1 MMTAAA
7 MMMKFI
13 RSLGGFF
20 RAPSAAASTAISV
33 FCHRRCTSSL
43 GKKEREREIGRPRL
57 MAGNGWLSLT
67 EKRAREWNWGR
78 RHNKKTPARQMLINC
93 TIEVRER
100 EREKEK
106 ERERAWEKILKFKS
120 IFILFSPILIL
131 LPTAPL
137 SSLAH
142 HFAPLLWNRLRANW
156 SRSGCFLAEL
166 YSSSCSGYTVSQI
179 ENAAHFNKARSLL
192 PYSFRRFA
200 LGRRLAWFPLSFFC
214 LSFSLFYSSA
224 QVLTEASNIEA
235 EEEDEK
241 KKWQKCRKQSGD
253 ERELLRQSGLI
264 CMPAHTQTQSFFCCV
279 LGHHLG
285 EWKERANHWGY
296 HH

>member
-106 ERERAWEKILKFKS
+106 ERERERKFWS
-120 IFILFSPILIL
+120 LNQFSYYSPLFSYFFPQRRFHHLLIIL
-131 LPTAPL
+131 PL
-137 SSLAH
+137 SSEIDCV
-142 HFAPLLWNRLRANW
+142 P
-156 SRSGCFLAEL
+156 
-166 YSSSCSGYTVSQI
+166 
-179 ENAAHFNKARSLL
+179 
-192 PYSFRRFA
+192 
-200 LGRRLAWFPLSFFC
+200 
-214 LSFSLFYSSA
+214 
-224 QVLTEASNIEA
+224 IEA
-235 EEEDEK
+235 EVDA
-241 KKWQKCRKQSGD
+241 S
-253 ERELLRQSGLI
+253 
-264 CMPAHTQTQSFFCCV
+264 
-279 LGHHLG
+279 
-285 EWKERANHWGY
+285 
-296 HH
+296 